1 MHAAEIGQ
9 DSHDSVRRHAARW
22 LSSRPR
28 FSNPA
33 GIDFMEQ
40 AMSKRSGQPP
50 YRPRRAIPAPRP
62 PAVIAPNDAVATVL
76 IDMQVQLTRIDAR
89 LDRMD
94 DRFDTMDDRFD
105 KMDGRFDKMDDRFD
119 KMDDRFDKVDD
130 RFDKVDDRF
139 DRVETRIKE
148 IAMDVHVLT
157 LWKER
162 VFGVIVACGA
172 FAAILAFAINIIK
185 MLGLHSL

>member
-1 MHAAEIGQ
+1 
-9 DSHDSVRRHAARW
+9 
-22 LSSRPR
+22 
-28 FSNPA
+28 
-33 GIDFMEQ
+33 
-40 AMSKRSGQPP
+40 MSKRSGQPP

-119 KMDDRFDKVDD
+119 K
-130 RFDKVDDRF
+130 VDDRF

>member
-1 MHAAEIGQ
+1 
-9 DSHDSVRRHAARW
+9 
-22 LSSRPR
+22 
-28 FSNPA
+28 
-33 GIDFMEQ
+33 MEQ

-50 YRPRRAIPAPRP
+50 YRPRRTIPAPRP

-119 KMDDRFDKVDD
+119 K
-130 RFDKVDDRF
+130 VDDRF

>member
-105 KMDGRFDKMDDRFD
+105 KMD
-119 KMDDRFDKVDD
+119 D

>member
-1 MHAAEIGQ
+1 MPHAG
-9 DSHDSVRRHAARW
+9 RHPARV
-22 LSSRPR
+22 S
-28 FSNPA
+28 SNPA

-40 AMSKRSGQPP
+40 AMSKRSGLPP
-50 YRPRRAIPAPRP
+50 YRPRRMIPPKPSAG
-62 PAVIAPNDAVATVL
+62 IAPSDALATVL
-76 IDMQVQLTRIDAR
+76 IDMQVQLTRIDGH

-94 DRFDTMDDRFD
+94 DRFDKMDSRFDRMDDRFD
-105 KMDGRFDKMDDRFD
+105 RMDSRFDKMDCRFDKMDDRFD
-119 KMDDRFDKVDD
+119 KMDDRFD
-130 RFDKVDDRF
+130 RI
-139 DRVETRIKE
+139 ETRTKE

-185 MLGLHSL
+185 MLGLHSP

>member
-1 MHAAEIGQ
+1 MRAAEIGQ
-9 DSHDSVRRHAARW
+9 DSHDSICRHAARW

-28 FSNPA
+28 SSNPA

-40 AMSKRSGQPP
+40 AMSKRNGVPP
-50 YRPRRAIPAPRP
+50 YRPRRTTPAPKT
-62 PAVIAPNDAVATVL
+62 PAGIAPSDAVATVL
-76 IDMQVQLTRIDAR
+76 IGMQVQLTRIDGR

-94 DRFDTMDDRFD
+94 DRFDKMDDRFD
-105 KMDGRFDKMDDRFD
+105 RMDDRFD
-119 KMDDRFDKVDD
+119 KMDDRFDKMDG
-130 RFDKVDDRF
+130 RF
-139 DRVETRIKE
+139 DRIETRIKE

-185 MLGLHSL
+185 MLDLHSP

>member
-1 MHAAEIGQ
+1 MPHAG
-9 DSHDSVRRHAARW
+9 RHPARV
-22 LSSRPR
+22 SS
-28 FSNPA
+28 SPA

-40 AMSKRSGQPP
+40 AMSKRSGLPP
-50 YRPRRAIPAPRP
+50 YRPRRMIPPKPSAG
-62 PAVIAPNDAVATVL
+62 IAPSDALATVL
-76 IDMQVQLTRIDAR
+76 IDMQVQLTRIDGH

-94 DRFDTMDDRFD
+94 DRFDKMDSRFDRMDDRFYKMDSRFD
-105 KMDGRFDKMDDRFD
+105 KMDDRFEKMDDRFD
-119 KMDDRFDKVDD
+119 KMDDRFD
-130 RFDKVDDRF
+130 RI
-139 DRVETRIKE
+139 ETRTKE

-185 MLGLHSL
+185 MLGLHSP